1 MTTFDSVQFGFR
13 LWCVNEKKKEK
24 KNEESRFR
32 WDTVF
37 AYLVLSSILSC
48 ALTFLALTVERR
60 GSEFDRTRRGRNE
73 TRRRETKIER
83 APVRAYE
90 PCAKENECVREMR
103 VGERKWKKGCRRK
116 RGRKM
121 KRECLL
127 FCAKCHFSSRVG
139 GCSFLFF
146 FFFFRPIWNRVWN
159 RVCYVC
165 AFTNLTPDNFRV
177 CWETM
182 MFLPVGKPV
191 SQVFFSCRNVS
202 LGILVNRNEFMKMS
216 KEMNE

>member
-146 FFFFRPIWNRVWN
+146 FFFFSADLEQSVEQSVL
-159 RVCYVC
+159 RVCFYEFN
-165 AFTNLTPDNFRV
+165 ARQ
-177 CWETM
+177 
-182 MFLPVGKPV
+182 LPRLLRNDDV
-191 SQVFFSCRNVS
+191 STRWQTRFAGLFF
-202 LGILVNRNEFMKMS
+202 MS
-216 KEMNE
+216 